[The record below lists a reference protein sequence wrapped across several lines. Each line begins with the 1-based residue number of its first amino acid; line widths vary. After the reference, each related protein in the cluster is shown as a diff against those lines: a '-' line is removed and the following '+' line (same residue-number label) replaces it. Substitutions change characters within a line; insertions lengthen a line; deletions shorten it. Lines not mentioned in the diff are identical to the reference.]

1 MNESDYSI
9 KPLQGLP
16 NITGL
21 TPANGSDKQNKR
33 QNTRRRPEKD
43 RLVDVEDEIR
53 ELTEVADEAIE
64 NDPDNPHID
73 YCA

>member
-9 KPLQGLP
+9 KPLQSLP

-21 TPANGSDKQNKR
+21 TPANGNDKQNKR

-43 RLVDVEDEIR
+43 RLVGDEIR
-53 ELTEVADEAIE
+53 ELAEVVDEAIE
-64 NDPDNPHID
+64 DDPDNPHID